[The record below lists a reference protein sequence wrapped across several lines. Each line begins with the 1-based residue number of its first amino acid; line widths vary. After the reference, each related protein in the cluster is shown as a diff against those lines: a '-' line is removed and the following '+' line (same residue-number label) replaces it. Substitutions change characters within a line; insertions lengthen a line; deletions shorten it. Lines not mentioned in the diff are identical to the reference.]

1 MTPSIPS
8 MISSNTPICEKS
20 CISTNSSREACCG
33 LAAFI
38 CSPFCLERVAARTA
52 RPRANRLSTTWAPM
66 KPVAP
71 VTRMCLGLV
80 KGLLGLGSW
89 KLTLG
94 LTVTFLWFVGR
105 MCKVKVWLS
114 AVCVCNRLISDAGIT
129 EIRR

>member
-38 CSPFCLERVAARTA
+38 CSPFCLERVAARTV

-71 VTRMCLGLV
+71 VTRMYLGPV
-80 KGLLGLGSW
+80 RGFPGLGSW
-89 KLTLG
+89 KRTLG
-94 LTVTFLWFVGR
+94 LRVTFVWFVGR
-105 MCKVKVWLS
+105 RCEVKLWLS
-114 AVCVCNRLISDAGIT
+114 ADAYCKI
-129 EIRR
+129 

>member
-1 MTPSIPS
+1 MDFTPFMAGMMSSCSLFLVSYVNGLATWMTPSIPS

-38 CSPFCLERVAARTA
+38 CSPFCLERVAARTV

-71 VTRMCLGLV
+71 VTRMCFGAD
-80 KGLLGLGSW
+80 GDI
-89 KLTLG
+89 
-94 LTVTFLWFVGR
+94 F
-105 MCKVKVWLS
+105 M
-114 AVCVCNRLISDAGIT
+114 VCWSDV
-129 EIRR
+129 